1 MSDNYEERSALVMG
15 RLFALHLTPD
25 RLMKIGAFV
34 VQYGLFETALE
45 RAVWTLTETDVRG
58 IRPFTEKLKVED
70 VLNTFGAGNAKLS
83 EKCNAVLQDASLAAL
98 DLSNYRNSLMH
109 GYLIPSETSPCFLRN
124 PGWNGEVR
132 NKKSGDAYVGEPL
145 LDLAIISACTLHEIA
160 GHAAE
165 VFSDSK
171 NGKRIEALESN
182 VIEARSCAS
191 ELRYLRSLMNEEK
204 F

>member
-1 MSDNYEERSALVMG
+1 MNNNYEDRAALIMG
-15 RLFALHLTPD
+15 QLFAVHLTPD

-34 VQYGLFETALE
+34 VQYGLFETTLE
-45 RAVWTLTETDVRG
+45 RAIWTLTETDVQG
-58 IRPFTEKLKVED
+58 VRPFTEKLNAESMFSS
-70 VLNTFGAGNAKLS
+70 FGAGNAKLS
-83 EKCNAVLQDASLAAL
+83 QKCNAVLQDASLAAL

-109 GYLIPSETSPCFLRN
+109 GYLIPSETNPCFLRN

-145 LDLAIISACTLHEIA
+145 LDLAIISARTLHEVSF
-160 GHAAE
+160 HASA

-171 NGKRIEALESN
+171 NEKRIESLESN
-182 VIEARSCAS
+182 VRGARSFAS